1 MLKRDDRLRDYVLP
15 VRIVA
20 SEKTN
25 NAKTLLNADLTQ
37 IGLREMDVATVHSGG
52 YVILDFGREL
62 QGGVRILTSG
72 TAGEALVRI
81 RLGESVSECC
91 AELGEK
97 GACNDHSLRDLTIP
111 MCQLSDMQ
119 FCMSGFRFARI
130 DVLGV
135 GSICGFKAIC
145 AVYVHTSSVRR
156 GSFRC
161 SDELVNR
168 IFDTAAYT
176 VELCMQT
183 YIWDG
188 IKRDR
193 LVWVGDLHPET
204 RAIAALYGNDDIIPR
219 SLDFEK
225 AQSPLPAWMNDF
237 PQYSMWW
244 IIILNDYF
252 MSCGNRAYLEAQK
265 DYFEGLLKQ
274 LDKCVFENGD
284 FDFGFNFVDW
294 PTHEQPDEPEGV
306 RSLCKL
312 CALKAENLCHV
323 LGLDDSVAKGIYNKL
338 SRKSD
343 EIIDKKQI
351 AALKYLSH
359 TALTAHEKAVLCE
372 GGAHGFSTFMSS
384 YILSALTDNAGLCE
398 ALSAMRTYYGG
409 MLEMGATTFW
419 EDFDIDWMENTA
431 PLTRLPEEGERDIHG
446 DFGKYCYVGF
456 RHSFCHGWSAGVV
469 PFIFDKVLGVES
481 LAEGGKKLRVRPDLG
496 DLTFIEGVVPTAYG
510 DVKIRC
516 DKKGGNVEVK
526 IDAPPQVEIIR

>member
-25 NAKTLLNADLTQ
+25 NAKTLLNAYLTQ

-62 QGGVRILTSG
+62 QGGVRILTSC

-119 FCMSGFRFARI
+119 LCMSGFRFARI

-193 LVWVGDLHPET
+193 LVWVGDLV
-204 RAIAALYGNDDIIPR
+204 
-219 SLDFEK
+219 S
-225 AQSPLPAWMNDF
+225 
-237 PQYSMWW
+237 
-244 IIILNDYF
+244 
-252 MSCGNRAYLEAQK
+252 
-265 DYFEGLLKQ
+265 
-274 LDKCVFENGD
+274 
-284 FDFGFNFVDW
+284 
-294 PTHEQPDEPEGV
+294 
-306 RSLCKL
+306 
-312 CALKAENLCHV
+312 
-323 LGLDDSVAKGIYNKL
+323 
-338 SRKSD
+338 
-343 EIIDKKQI
+343 
-351 AALKYLSH
+351 
-359 TALTAHEKAVLCE
+359 
-372 GGAHGFSTFMSS
+372 
-384 YILSALTDNAGLCE
+384 
-398 ALSAMRTYYGG
+398 
-409 MLEMGATTFW
+409 
-419 EDFDIDWMENTA
+419 
-431 PLTRLPEEGERDIHG
+431 
-446 DFGKYCYVGF
+446 
-456 RHSFCHGWSAGVV
+456 
-469 PFIFDKVLGVES
+469 
-481 LAEGGKKLRVRPDLG
+481 
-496 DLTFIEGVVPTAYG
+496 
-510 DVKIRC
+510 
-516 DKKGGNVEVK
+516 
-526 IDAPPQVEIIR
+526 